1 MLISGALV
9 LQAAFLVAALI
20 KMAKYNPHSQND
32 EGAVSTR
39 RHGEILNTTQIK
51 CCGGEASA
59 REEDPHLP
67 AQTRSPPP
75 LLKH

>member
-1 MLISGALV
+1 MLISRAVV
-9 LQAAFLVAALI
+9 LQAPFSVAALI

-39 RHGEILNTTQIK
+39 RHGEILNTTKIK
-51 CCGGEASA
+51 CCGEASA

-67 AQTRSPPP
+67 ALTRSAPP

>member
-1 MLISGALV
+1 MLINGAVV
-9 LQAAFLVAALI
+9 LQAAFLVAVLI

-32 EGAVSTR
+32 EGSVSTR
-39 RHGEILNTTQIK
+39 RHGEILNTTKIK
-51 CCGGEASA
+51 CCGEAST